1 MYIYFEELDE
11 NKGAAKLE
19 YNENVCS
26 EIRNFGVILSE
37 LDGRGHSLDFIDL
50 LWKESSII

>member
-11 NKGAAKLE
+11 NKGTAKFE
-19 YNENVCS
+19 YNET
-26 EIRNFGVILSE
+26 
-37 LDGRGHSLDFIDL
+37 DGRGHSLDFIDL

>member
-11 NKGAAKLE
+11 NKVTAKLE

-26 EIRNFGVILSE
+26 EIRAKTNF
-37 LDGRGHSLDFIDL
+37 
-50 LWKESSII
+50 K